1 MNDIIFKK
9 SKEKIISYIQ
19 EQHPSF
25 DFSHLKQSK
34 KTKQNIID
42 EYRRYLYKQ
51 TISNM
56 HLILGDCLDEMKNI
70 PSKTIDLIITDLPY
84 GLTKN
89 KWDIVI
95 PFDKLWEQYN
105 RIIKNKG
112 AIILFGNQPFSSF
125 LIQSN
130 PSMFRYSLIWCKNKF
145 SDFLN
150 SNKKPMKI
158 HEDILIFYKEQP
170 TYNIQYNFS
179 TPYIRWNK
187 QESIDKQTN
196 YNNYKETTT
205 TNDTGKRLPT
215 TLLQFNRV
223 ERPIHPTQK
232 PVDLLEWLIKSYS
245 NKGDIVLDS
254 CMGIGSTGL
263 ACKNT
268 ERMFIGIEINE
279 TYYNQSLSFINKE

>member
-1 MNDIIFKK
+1 MDDIFLKK
-9 SKEKIISYIQ
+9 SKEKTISYIQ

-25 DFSHLKQSK
+25 DFSNLKQSK

-51 TISNM
+51 TIPNT
-56 HLILGDCLDEMKNI
+56 HLILGDCIEEMKNI

-89 KWDIVI
+89 NWDIVI

-105 RIIKNKG
+105 RIIKNSG

-130 PSMFRYSLIWCKNKF
+130 LSMFRYSLIWCKNKF

-170 TYNIQYNFS
+170 TYNIQYNYS

-205 TNDTGKRLPT
+205 TNETGQRLPT
-215 TLLQFNRV
+215 TLLYFNRV

-254 CMGIGSTGL
+254 CMGIGTTGL

>member
-1 MNDIIFKK
+1 MDDIFLKK

-25 DFSHLKQSK
+25 DFSNLKQSK

-51 TISNM
+51 TIPNT
-56 HLILGDCLDEMKNI
+56 HLILGDCIEEMKNI

-89 KWDIVI
+89 NWDIVI

-105 RIIKNKG
+105 RIIKNSG

-130 PSMFRYSLIWCKNKF
+130 LSMFRYSLIWCKNKF

-170 TYNIQYNFS
+170 TYNIQYNYS

-205 TNDTGKRLPT
+205 TNETGQRLPT
-215 TLLQFNRV
+215 TLLYFNRV

-254 CMGIGSTGL
+254 CMGIGTTGL